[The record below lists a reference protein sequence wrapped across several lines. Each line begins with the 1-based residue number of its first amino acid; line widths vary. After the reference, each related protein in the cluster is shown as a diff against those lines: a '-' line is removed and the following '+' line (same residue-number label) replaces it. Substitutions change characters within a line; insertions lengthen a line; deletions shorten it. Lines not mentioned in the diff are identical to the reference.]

1 VRKSKRN
8 YLFIVKKFLYK
19 FLEKIM
25 EVTVIMGEDEKKMD
39 LQDDKSIKDLLKM
52 LKIPIETVVVK
63 KNQCIVIEEEPVEE
77 GDILEIIRVIYG
89 G

>member
-1 VRKSKRN
+1 
-8 YLFIVKKFLYK
+8 
-19 FLEKIM
+19 M

-39 LQDDKSIKDLLKM
+39 LQGDKSIKDLLRM
-52 LKIPIETVVVK
+52 LKIPSETVVVK
-63 KNQCIVIEEEPVEE
+63 KNHGIVIEEEPVEE

>member
-1 VRKSKRN
+1 
-8 YLFIVKKFLYK
+8 
-19 FLEKIM
+19 M

-52 LKIPIETVVVK
+52 LKIPVETVVVK